1 MLRLSCILKLAKI
14 LAFKNVS
21 CSNLA
26 EHSFAR
32 MNVAGFVASSTQATK
47 NIQDIVVNNLFISAK
62 VSFSTE
68 TSLDNLS
75 RTGFKPATNSS
86 RTSI

>member
-14 LAFKNVS
+14 LVFKNVS
-21 CSNLA
+21 YSNLA

-32 MNVAGFVASSTQATK
+32 MNVAGFVASSTPATK
-47 NIQDIVVNNLFISAK
+47 NIEDTVVNNLFIPAK

-68 TSLDNLS
+68 TSLDNLRQVLS
-75 RTGFKPATNSS
+75 QR
-86 RTSI
+86 